1 MLLLVV
7 IGNLSPPTR
16 TSGIAALVF
25 VNVLPKG
32 LSTVASEMLQTEQA
46 QNKSVVNTCYI
57 CGANTCCRK
66 KANTQ
71 KISTIAQVYLQRAI
85 APRAQR

>member
-57 CGANTCCRK
+57 CGAN